1 MGRYP
6 DGQDGAG
13 AAPRISLETVGQPDD
28 GGARRLRHLPRFVL
42 EPRRA
47 GLMAEPALLCRVRR
61 ICVFLRHQLLPVCDL
76 RLRYDV
82 WTNPLSCD
90 YAIAGFPALHVAARP

>member
-1 MGRYP
+1 MGRHP

-61 ICVFLRHQLLPVCDL
+61 ICVFLRYQLLPVSNL
-76 RLRYDV
+76 RLRYEV
-82 WTNPLSCD
+82 WTNALSSD
-90 YAIAGFPALHVAARP
+90 HLIAGISALHVASRS